1 MNMFGMNGEV
11 RRPTCYVLVVPV
23 MGAEAYGPFE
33 THDDADLWASEQ
45 MPTGMLYTVI
55 PVFDKIR
62 V

>member
-1 MNMFGMNGEV
+1 MFGLNGD
-11 RRPTCYVLVVPV
+11 RRIPTCYVLVVPQ

-33 THDDADLWASEQ
+33 NRDDADLWASEQ
-45 MPTGMLYTVI
+45 MPSGMLYTVI